1 MVLSGRYELDA
12 RVGAG
17 GFGEVWRATD
27 TILGRPVAAKLLY
40 AGYAQHGEAL
50 ARFRAEAR
58 HAGGLSHENIAR
70 VYDYGDPDGS
80 EPPYLIMEFIDGPPL
95 AEVLRRGPL
104 SPLQTARILAQAA
117 AGLAAAHE
125 AGLVHRDVKPGNLLI
140 GPRGVVKITDFGLAR
155 TADSAPLT
163 VTGML
168 VGTPGYLA
176 PERAAGA
183 SATPAA
189 DLYALG
195 IIGYECLAGNP
206 PFTGTP
212 LEVTRAHCSQPLP
225 ELPPS
230 APADLAALIG
240 HLTARRPAD
249 RPASAAAVA
258 QHADQ
263 IAAREAAGAAGVA
276 GLAGLASAA
285 ATAPGVV
292 VPLSPSL
299 PPAAVRG
306 PAGPVTARLP
316 ALPGPRPEQPA
327 GLPRP
332 PLGRR
337 LVLGLAAA
345 TLVAAA
351 GLAAA
356 SQMVQPPAGHAG
368 TIQSP
373 GTHPAATGAATVTVR
388 AGALIGQP
396 VAAVARELR
405 HRGLIVRVRW
415 QRSAAEPPH
424 TVLGV
429 APGGP
434 VRAGSTVVV
443 TGALA
448 PPGHARPAQAK
459 PKPKPGK
466 GSGPQPGTDPKPG
479 HGPKPGKGPGHKDQ
493 GSGPGPGGAGSQPAQ
508 PR

>member
-230 APADLAALIG
+230 VPADLAALIG
-240 HLTARRPAD
+240 HLTARQPGD
-249 RPASAAAVA
+249 RPASAALVAVQA
-258 QHADQ
+258 AQ
-263 IAAREAAGAAGVA
+263 IADRAATAGAAGTAVMTGAPPGSAGVA
-276 GLAGLASAA
+276 TPAG
-285 ATAPGVV
+285 APPPSGA
-292 VPLSPSL
+292 SL
-299 PPAAVRG
+299 PGTAYLPVEPDAASRT
-306 PAGPVTARLP
+306 P
-316 ALPGPRPEQPA
+316 
-327 GLPRP
+327 
-332 PLGRR
+332 RR
-337 LVLGLAAA
+337 LIAALAAA
-345 TLVAAA
+345 ALVVVAV
-351 GLAAA
+351 LVIA
-356 SQMVQPPAGHAG
+356 SQLGNSPAQHG
-368 TIQSP
+368 TGNGQSP
-373 GTHPAATGAATVTVR
+373 GTQPGAAGQAMVTVR
-388 AGALIGQP
+388 AADLIGRP
-396 VAAVARELR
+396 VGAVVRELR
-405 HRGLIVRVRW
+405 ERGLVVRVRW
-415 QRSAAEPPH
+415 QRSAAEPPR
-424 TVLGV
+424 TVLE
-429 APGGP
+429 
-434 VRAGSTVVV
+434 VRPAGRVPAGSRVVV

-448 PPGHARPAQAK
+448 PHGH
-459 PKPKPGK
+459 GK
-466 GSGPQPGTDPKPG
+466 GGGGDGQGKGKGKGKD
-479 HGPKPGKGPGHKDQ
+479 KGPGH
-493 GSGPGPGGAGSQPAQ
+493 GGGPGQG
-508 PR
+508 